1 MWKSRWGGK
10 SVGRLTGSTIKSPEI
25 GQRWLGSLLLIVLLG
40 VLPACG
46 SKKAVSVNEVKHR
59 GKLVAGV
66 KFDSKPFG
74 FLDTDGQLKGYDIDL
89 MRELSRRLLGKEK
102 GVEFQQ
108 VLSSTRVIAINSGS
122 VDAVAA
128 TMTITP
134 ERAKVVDFSIPYL
147 TAHQAVVVPSDS
159 PARHLKD
166 LDGKTILFVLGTTS
180 EGNIKKR
187 LPDAKYTGFKSST
200 DAFSALKAG
209 RGDAMTT
216 DDTIISGFLSDN
228 CGFRVLD
235 EKLSDEPY
243 GLAFRKGGAETPDDL
258 RVQVNQSLKV
268 MEKDGTLARLKAKW
282 VDSMLKGKPC
292 KR

>member
-1 MWKSRWGGK
+1 MWKSTRKRSAGIASRFVAQTPLMALLFALCLGL
-10 SVGRLTGSTIKSPEI
+10 LTG
-25 GQRWLGSLLLIVLLG
+25 
-40 VLPACG
+40 CG
-46 SKKAVSVNEVKHR
+46 PDKKAVSVEDVKQR

-89 MRELSRRLLGKEK
+89 MREISKRLFGKEK

-147 TAHQAVVVPSDS
+147 TAHQAVVVPGNS
-159 PARHLKD
+159 PIHKLED
-166 LDGKTILFVLGTTS
+166 LNGKTILFVLGTTS
-180 EGNIKKR
+180 ESNIKKR
-187 LPDAKYTGFKSST
+187 LPGAKYTGFKSST
-200 DAFSALKAG
+200 DAFSALKAK

-228 CGFRVLD
+228 CGFRVLN
-235 EKLSDEPY
+235 ERLSDEPY
-243 GLAFRKGGAETPDDL
+243 GLAFRKGGEETPNDL
-258 RVQVNQSLKV
+258 RVQVNLTLQA
-268 MEKDGTLARLKAKW
+268 MEKDGTLARLKTTW
-282 VDSMLKGKPC
+282 VDGMLKTKPC
-292 KR
+292 KP